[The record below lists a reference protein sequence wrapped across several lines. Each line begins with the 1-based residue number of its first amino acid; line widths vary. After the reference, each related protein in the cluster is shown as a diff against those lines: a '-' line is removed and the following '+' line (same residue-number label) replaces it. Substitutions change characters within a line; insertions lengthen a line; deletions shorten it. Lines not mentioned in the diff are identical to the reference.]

1 MSRVHSLRT
10 ACCLSVFVAPL
21 GAIVACS
28 PERSP
33 LAFSP
38 STRPAVEESFFPYG
52 AMHMATISRWQ
63 HYRPPRDE
71 WAAYMDRDLA
81 NMKRVR
87 FNTLAVHVDWCDIE
101 PAPGRFEFDR
111 LDIVMDLAEKHGL
124 RVLLW
129 PWPELQPEWV
139 VQEYPDSEMIAS
151 DGYRP
156 SVACCDHP
164 AVRALVARFV
174 DRVVRRYRDR
184 PSVLAWDLGAEAGN
198 WVSSI
203 NNPIDQPRTARLY
216 CYCDHTVRRY
226 RDWLKQKYGS
236 IEKLNETWA
245 TYYDRW
251 SQVQPVRT
259 GIFERAQAFWVDWR
273 EFMLWNT
280 AEFQGLKADA
290 ARRADPAHPV
300 TCHMA
305 GWGAGSVYA
314 STDEYRIGRHFD
326 IVSLSFFP
334 YWIQYGHGAYDPAFG
349 GLYLDGVRSA
359 GDGKPM
365 WIEELQGGP
374 SINGLAYRS
383 QFPRPQDIRLWV
395 WQSIAHGATGIF
407 YWNWRPETTGV
418 EAGGFGLVNY
428 DGSLTDRVRAAGE
441 VCDVLQ
447 KHAKLLR
454 SARPAPAQVAI
465 FHSPRTSIH
474 AFGDGDEGM
483 YTRSLRGV
491 YRALFKAGL
500 PVDILVAEQLM
511 SRDLSRYRIIYL
523 PFAYTLSARE
533 AAQLKSYVAGGGTL
547 YAEMWCGFKDDR
559 TFLYETVPGGGLA
572 EVLHCKEVQTAPQQN
587 AVMRIARS
595 HKAVASLPVGAE
607 MPVFR
612 WREELDL
619 LDGAEVIASFADASP
634 AIVAGTFG
642 KGKTLYVATP
652 LTRAYDETLNGNA
665 YKLLAGAAS
674 WAGVRPP
681 VEVRHEP
688 QTAPIEVRALDAS
701 DGRRL
706 VIVMNHGET
715 RAAVTLMPADSD
727 SARISDLLSANAL
740 DATRQDGKTELSLHL
755 GPGEVRVLRIEPTDR

>member
-1 MSRVHSLRT
+1 MCFLLPL
-10 ACCLSVFVAPL
+10 LS
-21 GAIVACS
+21 AIAACS
-28 PERSP
+28 QEHSP
-33 LAFSP
+33 LAASP
-38 STRPAVEESFFPYG
+38 TTHPAAQESFFPYG
-52 AMHMATISRWQ
+52 AMHMATIAHWQ
-63 HYRPPRDE
+63 HYRPPREE

-101 PAPGRFEFDR
+101 TAPGRFEFDR

-124 RVLLW
+124 KVLLW

-139 VQEYPDSEMIAS
+139 VRQYPDSEMVAS

-164 AVRALVARFV
+164 AVRALVTRFV
-174 DRVVRRYRDR
+174 DSVVRRYRDR

-203 NNPIDQPRTARLY
+203 NNPIDQARTARLY
-216 CYCDHTVRRY
+216 CYCEHTAERY
-226 RDWLKQKYGS
+226 RDWLRRKYGTL
-236 IEKLNETWA
+236 EKLNETWA

-251 SQVQPVRT
+251 SQVRPVRT

-273 EFMLWNT
+273 EFMLWNM

-290 ARRADPAHPV
+290 ARRADPVHPV

-314 STDEYRIGRHFD
+314 SADEYQIGRHFD

-334 YWIQYGHGAYDPAFG
+334 YWIQYGHGVYDPAFG

-395 WQSIAHGATGIF
+395 WQSVAHGATGIF

-428 DGSLTDRVRAAGE
+428 DGSLTDRAEAAGE

-454 SARPAPAQVAI
+454 SARPAPAEIAI

-511 SRDLSRYRIIYL
+511 SRNLSRYRIIYL

-595 HKAVASLPVGAE
+595 HKAVASLPLGAE
-607 MPVFR
+607 LPVFR
-612 WREELDL
+612 WREDLAL
-619 LDGAEVIASFADASP
+619 LDGAELIASFADASP

-652 LTRAYDETLNGNA
+652 LTRAYDESLNTNA
-665 YKLLAGAAS
+665 YKLLTDAAS

-681 VEVRHEP
+681 VEVQREP
-688 QTAPIEVRALDAS
+688 PAAPIEVRVLDAS
-701 DGRRL
+701 NGRRV
-706 VIVMNHGET
+706 VIVLNHGEAKT
-715 RAAVTLMPADSD
+715 VVRLMRGDGD
-727 SARISDLLSANAL
+727 CDRVSDLLGGNGVDQASR
-740 DATRQDGKTELSLHL
+740 DGTTRLSLHL
-755 GPGEVRVLRIEPTDR
+755 GPGEVRVLLFEPTNR